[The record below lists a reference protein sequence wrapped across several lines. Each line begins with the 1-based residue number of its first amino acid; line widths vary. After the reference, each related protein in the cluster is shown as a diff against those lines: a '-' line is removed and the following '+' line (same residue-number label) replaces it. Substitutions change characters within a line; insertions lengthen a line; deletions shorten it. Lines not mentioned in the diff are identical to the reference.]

1 MNKEIAE
8 ICRVPD
14 RNLRVG
20 TYGEYLVK
28 KILEM
33 SGAEVVKSQNNTV
46 DWLVLGET
54 KKPWYAVEVKTHQ
67 GTETEFD
74 GSPIKFRCL
83 HLEDRIIDNLKM
95 YQDKYKIYVEIIWVQ
110 PLTGQVF
117 NSKLRDLLINK
128 NVNGVDFPRVSPF
141 TDAKKTCFAEDQFHY
156 IATLPYH
163 VHSML
168 KYLMR
173 NEE

>member
-1 MNKEIAE
+1 MNKEITE
-8 ICRVPD
+8 ICRIPD

-28 KILEM
+28 KIFEM
-33 SGAEVVKSQNNTV
+33 SGDEVVKSQNKTV

-54 KKPWYAVEVKTHQ
+54 KKPFLALEVKTHQ

-95 YQDKYKIYVEIIWVQ
+95 YQAKYKIHVAVVWVQ
-110 PLTGQVF
+110 PSTGKIWHSTLNF
-117 NSKLRDLLINK
+117 LLETTKIK
-128 NVNGVDFPRVSPF
+128 GIKFPRVSPF
-141 TDAKKTCFAEDQFHY
+141 NDAKKTCFAEDQFVY
-156 IATLPYH
+156 LTTLPEDALD
-163 VHSML
+163 ML
-168 KYLMR
+168 QRLMR